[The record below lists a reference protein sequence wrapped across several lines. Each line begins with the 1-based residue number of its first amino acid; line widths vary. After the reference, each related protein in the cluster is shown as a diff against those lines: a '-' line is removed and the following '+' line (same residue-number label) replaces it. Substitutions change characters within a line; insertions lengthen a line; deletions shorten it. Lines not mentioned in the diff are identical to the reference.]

1 MTDPSEHVAFETL
14 NDYVDGRLDAETIAL
29 VDSHLVQCS
38 ECASELASLEDLL
51 ASTAL
56 LTRSVLPED
65 DLWTDLKATID
76 SRKDA
81 VLPAPLQPLPVQ
93 AKAPGR
99 SSSRWANRFWL
110 AAAAV
115 VLIVA
120 SSATTALVLRRG
132 ATRVAERTQ
141 FDSSP
146 LVREIG
152 PSPMLP
158 GSFRVAEGQ
167 YVSAIEELRV
177 AVDAQRS
184 QLNPETVRTVDR
196 SLAVVDSAIA
206 EAREALLA
214 DPNNRTLV
222 DLLSTS
228 YQRKLDLLRRA
239 SELTSRI

>member
-1 MTDPSEHVAFETL
+1 MTDLSEHVAFETL
-14 NDYVDGRLDAETIAL
+14 NDYVDGRLDAEAMAF
-29 VDSHLVQCS
+29 VDRHLAICS
-38 ECASELASLEDLL
+38 ECAGELGSLRELL
-51 ASTAL
+51 ADTAL
-56 LTRSVLPED
+56 LSRAVLPED
-65 DLWTDLKATID
+65 DLWAELKTTID

-81 VLPAPLQPLPVQ
+81 VLPASFRP
-93 AKAPGR
+93 AGAPPALR
-99 SSSRWANRFWL
+99 SRLSPGWPNKVWL
-110 AAAAV
+110 AVAAV

-120 SSATTALVLRRG
+120 SSMTTALVLRGRDRQ
-132 ATRVAERTQ
+132 TAERTAR
-141 FDSSP
+141 DSEP
-146 LVREIG
+146 NARDLGAPPV
-152 PSPMLP
+152 LP

-177 AVDAQRS
+177 AVDATRS
-184 QLNPETVRTVDR
+184 QLNPETVRTVER

-206 EAREALLA
+206 EARAALLA